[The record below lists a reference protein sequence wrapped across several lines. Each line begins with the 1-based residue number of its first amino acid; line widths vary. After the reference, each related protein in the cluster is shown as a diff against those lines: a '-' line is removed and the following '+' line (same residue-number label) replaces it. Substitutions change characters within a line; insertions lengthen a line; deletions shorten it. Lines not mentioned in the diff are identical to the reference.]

1 MTIYEKLS
9 AVQTTLKAPKGQYN
23 DYGDFKYRSCEDI
36 LEAVKPLCAANK
48 AIVMLTDTVELIG
61 NRYYIKA
68 FITFRDLESD
78 AEITSTAY
86 AREEESKK
94 GMDGSQVTGAA
105 SSYARKYALNG
116 LFCIDDTK
124 DSDTNEMRV
133 ELEARAAQSQTRQT
147 QRTTQ
152 RTTQKQTA
160 KQPQPYEVES
170 PTAQD
175 VQNMARDVAENLDM
189 SDRGRAIRAFK
200 RLDEKTQRNWIKHL
214 NLNNIDDLSDQ
225 RQIEMLINSYIKN
238 NIKW

>member
-9 AVQTTLKAPKGQYN
+9 AVQTELKAPKGQYN
-23 DYGDFKYRSCEDI
+23 RFGKYNYRSCEDI
-36 LEAVKPLCAANK
+36 LEVAKPLCVANK
-48 AIVMLTDTVELIG
+48 AIVMLSDTVELIG
-61 NRYYIKA
+61 DRYYIKA
-68 FITFRDLESD
+68 SAHFRDIETNEEVI
-78 AEITSTAY
+78 AEAY
-86 AREEESKK
+86 AREEDVKK
-94 GMDGSQVTGAA
+94 GMDGCQITGTA

-124 DSDTNEMRV
+124 DSDTDEMKV
-133 ELEARAAQSQTRQT
+133 ELEQRAAQSQT
-147 QRTTQ
+147 TTKK
-152 RTTQKQTA
+152 TQKQTA

-189 SDRGRAIRAFK
+189 PDRGRAIRAFK
-200 RLDEKTQRNWIKHL
+200 RLDEKTQRNWLKYL